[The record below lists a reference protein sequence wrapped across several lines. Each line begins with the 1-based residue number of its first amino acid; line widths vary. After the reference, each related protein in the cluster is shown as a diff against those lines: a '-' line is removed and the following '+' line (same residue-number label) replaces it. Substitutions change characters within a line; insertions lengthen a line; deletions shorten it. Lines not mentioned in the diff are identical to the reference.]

1 MKTLWNL
8 SLLLAFNSKPDYYGV
23 DDLENE
29 QKNGTSAGQNLSSP
43 NHLWKWRNKKILG
56 AGRMAH
62 CIDSLVEVSENKVE
76 VCCHFSCSHCGQSVT
91 LLTAKEMQMMYGLDI
106 TAGNAL
112 AQFL

>member
-56 AGRMAH
+56 VGRMPH
-62 CIDSLVEVSENKVE
+62 CIDSLVEVSENEVE
-76 VCCHFSCSHCGQSVT
+76 VCCHFSCSHCRQSVP
-91 LLTAKEMQMMYGLDI
+91 LLAAKEMMMMHGLDHMC
-106 TAGNAL
+106 
-112 AQFL
+112 